1 MQTPPRRELTRA
13 EQVGLAVAAGLGAL
27 VARRWA
33 RRRAYSF
40 RHRSVV
46 ITGGSRGLGLE
57 MARLLAREGASLALL
72 ARDERELAR
81 ARESLAAL
89 GAEVVTIA
97 CDVGQEDAVERALDA
112 VVDRYGRLD
121 VLINNAG
128 RIQVG
133 PADHMRFDDFED
145 AMAVHFRGPLRAM
158 LAAIPHMKR
167 QHGGRIVNVASIGGK
182 VPVPHLAPYVASK
195 FALVGLSSSLRA
207 ELARHDIV
215 VTTVSPGLMRTGSPI
230 NATVKG
236 RHAAEFAWFAIGDA
250 LPGLSMDATRA
261 ARRILD
267 ACRAGTAEV
276 VLTLPARLAV
286 ALYGLAPATV
296 VQAATLVNRV
306 LPGPTGSDGDLPRLG
321 RDSGSRVAFSRLTR
335 MSDEAAAR
343 NNELPRPTLA

>member
-1 MQTPPRRELTRA
+1 MTTTERIGVVA
-13 EQVGLAVAAGLGAL
+13 AAGLGVAL
-27 VARRWA
+27 ARRWS
-33 RRRAYSF
+33 RPTFSF
-40 RHRSVV
+40 RDRAVV

-57 MARLLAREGASLALL
+57 MARLLAREGASLALI
-72 ARDERELAR
+72 ARDERELGR
-81 ARESLAAL
+81 AREILEPL
-89 GAEVVTIA
+89 GTDVMTAR
-97 CDVGQEDAVERALDA
+97 CDVGDREAVERALEA

-133 PADHMRFDDFED
+133 PADHMRLADYDE
-145 AMAVHFRGPLRAM
+145 AMAVHFRGPLYAM

-195 FALVGLSSSLRA
+195 FALVGLSSSLHA

-230 NATVKG
+230 NATMKG
-236 RHAAEFAWFAIGDA
+236 RHAAEFAWFAAGDA
-250 LPGLSMDATRA
+250 LPFLSMDATRA
-261 ARRILD
+261 AAHVLH
-267 ACRAGTAEV
+267 ACREGRAEV

-286 ALYGLAPATV
+286 ALYGLMPSTV
-296 VQAATLVNRV
+296 VGLARLANRM
-306 LPGPTGSDGDLPRLG
+306 LPPPTGAEGDRPRLG

-343 NNELPRPTLA
+343 NNQLPRPIRA